1 MPGRTKYDVLFAG
14 QTGFKLQEIIICTTG
29 MFNKLANYIK
39 ETKIEMTHVAWPT
52 KSQAVNFTIL
62 VVAFSVGV
70 SLFLGVFDMLFG
82 YLVQMLIG

>member
-1 MPGRTKYDVLFAG
+1 
-14 QTGFKLQEIIICTTG
+14 

-52 KSQAVNFTIL
+52 KSQTVNFTIL

-70 SLFLGVFDMLFG
+70 SLFLGVFDMLFR